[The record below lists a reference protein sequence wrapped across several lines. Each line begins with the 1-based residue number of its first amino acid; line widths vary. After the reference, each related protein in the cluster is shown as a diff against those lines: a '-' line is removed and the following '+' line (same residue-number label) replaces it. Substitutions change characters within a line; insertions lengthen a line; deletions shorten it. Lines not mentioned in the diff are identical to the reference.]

1 MAVKIWSIC
10 HQNQN
15 VMNTSMRYG
24 YSTISLKDWGSLF
37 YSQAFSHT
45 LVLQGY
51 LYRKCTA
58 APRSRIKYFCEA
70 ILYHRLTFN
79 RYNIELSTSSYHR
92 LTFNTTTVKIL
103 IGPPLASYHRLT
115 FSMKILNAPPLHT
128 TVSHSTVKI
137 LTVLST
143 VKILNVLPL
152 HTTVC
157 LTFSSF
163 LPPFHI
169 QQFKVLILRRWATN
183 YYQLTP
189 F

>member
-1 MAVKIWSIC
+1 
-10 HQNQN
+10 
-15 VMNTSMRYG
+15 MRYG

-58 APRSRIKYFCEA
+58 APRSRIKYFCEACGA

-137 LTVLST
+137 LTVPSTVKTLTVPST

-152 HTTVC
+152 HNTVC

-183 YYQLTP
+183 YYQLFNDAFTWSK
-189 F
+189 